1 MTLRMKLTAEDRYV
15 TFVSAYAPTMTYDD
29 ATKERFYEDLDRVIL
44 SVPAYDKLLLLG
56 DFNARVGRE
65 VQHWSPAIGHHGVG
79 KENSNGTLLLSTC
92 MRHNLVITNTLY
104 QQADKYKTTWMHPRS
119 RHWHL
124 IDYVITRLGDRADV
138 NITRAMRGT
147 GLWSDHR
154 LLRAKVNL
162 NLKPKLRR
170 TGAVVRKCF
179 NVQALKSAAIVANFR
194 KRVSTELSQMPADDV
209 DVERS
214 WSAIKTAL
222 YVSAGTELRPPKRKH
237 QDWFDDNDASV
248 SGLLQ
253 SLHSS
258 HATWLADRTS
268 MAKKEEYL
276 KCKRTAQASL
286 RRMKDAWWSTKALE
300 LQAAADQH
308 DSKKFY
314 GELRAIYGPKCSGS
328 CPILSADGST
338 KLVEANKILSRWAE
352 HFNSVLNCPSTVSST
367 ALSEI
372 IQLDLV
378 PELDLP
384 PSTAEVKY
392 AISQLAPGKAAGP
405 DGIPSEI
412 YQFGGVQ
419 LTTAIT
425 DLFRNIWVAE
435 SVPKDFRDATIV
447 HLYKRKGNRA
457 ACDNHRGISLLA
469 TAGKLL
475 SRVMLNR
482 ITSRIAPLVLP
493 ESQCGFRSGRG
504 TVDMIF
510 TARQLQEKCREQRQ
524 DLYIVFFDLTKA
536 FDSVNRPALWC
547 ILRKLGCPEKFV
559 NIIRSFHDGMSA
571 RVLDQ
576 GSFSEP
582 FTVTNGVRQGCV
594 LAPTL
599 FSLLLAVMLQ
609 DAFRHSS
616 SGVYMRFRTDG
627 RLFNLRRLQARTKV
641 LDALIRDLLF
651 ADDCALVAHTL
662 ADVQLLSDCFSQAAK
677 RFGLT
682 VSIKKTE
689 VLHQPKPG
697 CTSQP
702 PVVHV
707 DGVALNVVDRFCY
720 LGSVISNDASID
732 NDVTKRL
739 AAANG
744 AFGALEKRLWS
755 EHGVRLETKIAVY
768 KAVVLTTLLYGCEA
782 WTTYRCHIRKL
793 DMFHLR
799 CLRRILRVTWLDKVP
814 NTEVLARCHIG
825 GMESLIMRAQ
835 LRWTGHVVRMADD
848 RIPKMVL
855 YGELKQGTR
864 TCGGQYKRFRD
875 VVKHNLQACNIDTT
889 VWESAALDRTVWR
902 QLCTTGVN
910 QFETARISSLQE
922 KRQKRKTK
930 AAAPSSAAPS
940 TFYCAI
946 CCQDCSSRI
955 GLFSHSRTHR

>member
-1 MTLRMKLTAEDRYV
+1 LLLDSAVGTAALSETRLPGESQLEEVGSGYTFFWIGKLETEDRQSGVGFAVRSALARAHNCIPVGVHDRLMTLRMKLTAEDRYV

-92 MRHNLVITNTLY
+92 MKHNLVITNTLY

-352 HFNSVLNCPSTVSST
+352 HFNSVLNC
-367 ALSEI
+367 
-372 IQLDLV
+372 
-378 PELDLP
+378 
-384 PSTAEVKY
+384 
-392 AISQLAPGKAAGP
+392 
-405 DGIPSEI
+405 
-412 YQFGGVQ
+412 
-419 LTTAIT
+419 
-425 DLFRNIWVAE
+425 R
-435 SVPKDFRDATIV
+435 
-447 HLYKRKGNRA
+447 
-457 ACDNHRGISLLA
+457 
-469 TAGKLL
+469 
-475 SRVMLNR
+475 
-482 ITSRIAPLVLP
+482 
-493 ESQCGFRSGRG
+493 
-504 TVDMIF
+504 
-510 TARQLQEKCREQRQ
+510 LQ
-524 DLYIVFFDLTKA
+524 Y
-536 FDSVNRPALWC
+536 PA
-547 ILRKLGCPEKFV
+547 
-559 NIIRSFHDGMSA
+559 
-571 RVLDQ
+571 
-576 GSFSEP
+576 
-582 FTVTNGVRQGCV
+582 
-594 LAPTL
+594 
-599 FSLLLAVMLQ
+599 
-609 DAFRHSS
+609 RHSVRS
-616 SGVYMRFRTDG
+616 S
-627 RLFNLRRLQARTKV
+627 
-641 LDALIRDLLF
+641 
-651 ADDCALVAHTL
+651 
-662 ADVQLLSDCFSQAAK
+662 S
-677 RFGLT
+677 
-682 VSIKKTE
+682 
-689 VLHQPKPG
+689 
-697 CTSQP
+697 
-702 PVVHV
+702 
-707 DGVALNVVDRFCY
+707 
-720 LGSVISNDASID
+720 
-732 NDVTKRL
+732 
-739 AAANG
+739 
-744 AFGALEKRLWS
+744 W
-755 EHGVRLETKIAVY
+755 
-768 KAVVLTTLLYGCEA
+768 
-782 WTTYRCHIRKL
+782 
-793 DMFHLR
+793 
-799 CLRRILRVTWLDKVP
+799 
-814 NTEVLARCHIG
+814 
-825 GMESLIMRAQ
+825 
-835 LRWTGHVVRMADD
+835 
-848 RIPKMVL
+848 
-855 YGELKQGTR
+855 
-864 TCGGQYKRFRD
+864 
-875 VVKHNLQACNIDTT
+875 
-889 VWESAALDRTVWR
+889 
-902 QLCTTGVN
+902 
-910 QFETARISSLQE
+910 ISS
-922 KRQKRKTK
+922 
-930 AAAPSSAAPS
+930 P
-940 TFYCAI
+940 I
-946 CCQDCSSRI
+946 
-955 GLFSHSRTHR
+955 